1 MAKLRDYS
9 DEALLKLLRQE
20 GLEAFE
26 EIYRR
31 YWKRLYSMSYKRV
44 QSREIAE
51 ELVQDIFTSLWV
63 AKDNTSIENLSGYL
77 FSAIKYKVIN
87 HFARELSRKS
97 YTERQLA
104 VVKEDNS
111 TEEKVLLDD
120 LEGALQE
127 AIGKLPAKRQQIFKL
142 HRQEN
147 LSIKQVASQLGI
159 SEKTVEN
166 QYGKAM
172 KMLKLNLKHFTW
184 FSFRYSCLTKYFEC
198 SSSNRYTLRWL
209 PLSHFS
215 FPHTFHKYF
224 YASGGNDLVT
234 WLTLLN
240 PESIETSN

>member
-9 DEALLKLLRQE
+9 DEALLKLLRQD

-31 YWKRLYSMSYKRV
+31 YWKKLYSMSYKRV
-44 QSREIAE
+44 QSREISE

-63 AKDNTSIENLSGYL
+63 AKDITSIENLSGYL

-104 VVKEDNS
+104 VAKEDNS

-147 LSIKQVASQLGI
+147 MSIKQVASQLGI

-172 KMLKLNLKHFTW
+172 KMLKLNLKHFT
-184 FSFRYSCLTKYFEC
+184 
-198 SSSNRYTLRWL
+198 
-209 PLSHFS
+209 
-215 FPHTFHKYF
+215 
-224 YASGGNDLVT
+224 
-234 WLTLLN
+234 
-240 PESIETSN
+240 

>member
-31 YWKRLYSMSYKRV
+31 YWKKLYSMSYKRV
-44 QSREIAE
+44 QSREISE

-184 FSFRYSCLTKYFEC
+184 FSFKIIIHSYSLFLFDQIFWVLTLKPLYFP
-198 SSSNRYTLRWL
+198 WH
-209 PLSHFS
+209 PLAHFS
-215 FPHTFHKYF
+215 F
-224 YASGGNDLVT
+224 
-234 WLTLLN
+234 LTL
-240 PESIETSN
+240 S

>member
-1 MAKLRDYS
+1 MAKLREYS
-9 DEALLKLLRQE
+9 DEALLKLLQQE

-31 YWKRLYSMSYKRV
+31 YWKKLYSMSYKRV
-44 QSREIAE
+44 QSREISE

-63 AKDNTSIENLSGYL
+63 AKNTTSIENLSAYL

-87 HFARELSRKS
+87 HLARELTKKT
-97 YTERQLA
+97 YTEQQLA
-104 VVKEDNS
+104 VQKEDNS

-120 LEGALQE
+120 LEDALQE
-127 AIGKLPAKRQQIFKL
+127 AIGKLPAKRQMIFKL

-184 FSFRYSCLTKYFEC
+184 SVAC
-198 SSSNRYTLRWL
+198 
-209 PLSHFS
+209 
-215 FPHTFHKYF
+215 
-224 YASGGNDLVT
+224 
-234 WLTLLN
+234 
-240 PESIETSN
+240 

>member
-1 MAKLRDYS
+1 MMAMLREYS
-9 DEALLKLLRQE
+9 DEALLKLLRQN

-44 QSREIAE
+44 QSREISE

-63 AKDNTSIENLSGYL
+63 GKERTSIENLSAYL

-87 HFARELSRKS
+87 HLAKELSQKELCRS
-97 YTERQLA
+97 A
-104 VVKEDNS
+104 ACGVKKDNS
-111 TEEKVLLDD
+111 TEETVLLDD

-127 AIGKLPAKRQQIFKL
+127 AIGKLPAKRQMIFKL

-172 KMLKLNLKHFTW
+172 KMLKLNLKHF
-184 FSFRYSCLTKYFEC
+184 
-198 SSSNRYTLRWL
+198 
-209 PLSHFS
+209 
-215 FPHTFHKYF
+215 
-224 YASGGNDLVT
+224 
-234 WLTLLN
+234 
-240 PESIETSN
+240 I